1 MCDRFGAADTY
12 FLNAFTSIVRGVKG
26 ERMLRSPTFTHDAP
40 SADPIDAAPAPV
52 LVARARQGDSVA
64 FALLYR
70 QFVNQVYA
78 FSARRLPTREAAE
91 EATQE
96 TFTRALAG
104 LDRCRNGDAFAGWL
118 FGIAHHVVNEQ
129 YRAARLQTHSLDGDL
144 DPADPESG
152 PEDRAIG
159 NEDTAEL
166 RRARE
171 RCLTEKERTLFDLL
185 LAGLTDAQIAE
196 ALGKRPGAIRTAH
209 WRLLIKLRGCLSMLT
224 RLMGGRHAP
233 A

>member
-1 MCDRFGAADTY
+1 MCDRFRAADTY

-26 ERMLRSPTFTHDAP
+26 ERMLRSPTFAHDAP

>member
-1 MCDRFGAADTY
+1 
-12 FLNAFTSIVRGVKG
+12 
-26 ERMLRSPTFTHDAP
+26 MLRSPTVAQSIPAGDAVDSMP
-40 SADPIDAAPAPV
+40 M
-52 LVARARQGDSVA
+52 LVSRSRAGDSAA

-78 FSARRLPTREAAE
+78 YIVRRLSTREAAE

-104 LDRCRNGDAFAGWL
+104 LNRCRNDAAFAGWL

-129 YRAARLQTHSLDGDL
+129 YRAAGLQTSSLDGNL

-152 PEDRAIG
+152 PEDRAIC
-159 NEDTAEL
+159 NEDAAEL

-185 LAGLTDAQIAE
+185 LAGLTDAQIAVV
-196 ALGKRPGAIRTAH
+196 LGKRSGAIRTAH

>member
-1 MCDRFGAADTY
+1 
-12 FLNAFTSIVRGVKG
+12 
-26 ERMLRSPTFTHDAP
+26 MLRNPTVAQPIPAGDEIGNLP
-40 SADPIDAAPAPV
+40 MLVSRSRSGDPA
-52 LVARARQGDSVA
+52 A

-78 FSARRLPTREAAE
+78 FSMRRLPTREAAE

-96 TFTRALAG
+96 TFTRALGG
-104 LDRCRNGDAFAGWL
+104 LSRCRDDDAFAGWL

-129 YRAARLQTHSLDGDL
+129 YRAARVQSSGLVGDL

-152 PEDRAIG
+152 PEDRAIR
-159 NEDTAEL
+159 NEDAAEL

-185 LAGLTDAQIAE
+185 LAGLTDAEIAVV
-196 ALGKRPGAIRTAH
+196 LGKRSGAIRTAH

>member
-26 ERMLRSPTFTHDAP
+26 ERMLRSPTFAHDAP

>member
-1 MCDRFGAADTY
+1 
-12 FLNAFTSIVRGVKG
+12 
-26 ERMLRSPTFTHDAP
+26 MLRSPTVAQSIPAGDAVDSMP
-40 SADPIDAAPAPV
+40 M
-52 LVARARQGDSVA
+52 LVSRSRAGDSAA
-64 FALLYR
+64 FALLCR

-78 FSARRLPTREAAE
+78 FAVRRLPTREAAE

-104 LDRCRNGDAFAGWL
+104 LNRCRNDEAFAGWL

-129 YRAARLQTHSLDGDL
+129 YRATRLQTSSLDGDL
-144 DPADPESG
+144 DPADPGIG
-152 PEDRAIG
+152 PEDRAIC
-159 NEDTAEL
+159 NEDAAEL
-166 RRARE
+166 RQARE
-171 RCLTEKERTLFDLL
+171 RCLTENERTLFDLL
-185 LAGLTDAQIAE
+185 LAGLTDAQIAVV
-196 ALGKRPGAIRTAH
+196 LGKRPGAIRTAH

>member
-1 MCDRFGAADTY
+1 
-12 FLNAFTSIVRGVKG
+12 
-26 ERMLRSPTFTHDAP
+26 MLRNPTVAQPIPAGDAVDSMP
-40 SADPIDAAPAPV
+40 M
-52 LVARARQGDSVA
+52 LVARSRAGDSAA

-78 FSARRLPTREAAE
+78 YSVRRLSTREAAE

-104 LDRCRNGDAFAGWL
+104 LNRCRNDAAFAGWL

-129 YRAARLQTHSLDGDL
+129 YRAAGLQTSSLDGNL
-144 DPADPESG
+144 DPADPEIG
-152 PEDRAIG
+152 PEDRAIC
-159 NEDTAEL
+159 NEDAAEL

-185 LAGLTDAQIAE
+185 LAGLTDAQIAVV
-196 ALGKRPGAIRTAH
+196 LGKRSGAIRTAH

>member
-1 MCDRFGAADTY
+1 
-12 FLNAFTSIVRGVKG
+12 
-26 ERMLRSPTFTHDAP
+26 MLVSRSR
-40 SADPIDAAPAPV
+40 SGDAA
-52 LVARARQGDSVA
+52 A

-78 FSARRLPTREAAE
+78 YSVRRLSNREAAE

-104 LDRCRNGDAFAGWL
+104 LSRCRDDDAFAGWL

-129 YRAARLQTHSLDGDL
+129 YRATRVQSSGLDGDL

-152 PEDRAIG
+152 PEDRAIR
-159 NEDTAEL
+159 NEDAAEL

-185 LAGLTDAQIAE
+185 LAGLTDAQIAVV
-196 ALGKRPGAIRTAH
+196 LGKRSGAIRTAH